1 MTCLV
6 NNNGEI
12 IEGKAHAVESS
23 SRAFLYGDGL
33 FESVKVINGKPI
45 NIENHFARLKAGA
58 ELLKLRLPNYF
69 SAEFFREK
77 TQELIDKS
85 GIKAGGRVRIS
96 IDRTSGGAYRPV
108 SNEACY
114 LIEVE
119 DRPSNCFELNAK
131 GLEVDLYINMRKQV
145 CKLSN
150 YKTKNG
156 LLYIMAS
163 LEAEERQLDDVLL
176 TNEKGIIIEAT
187 SSNLFVVSNGVLYT
201 PGLEDGCLA
210 GTMRMQI
217 INLALENQMKVYEC
231 SIMPQ
236 NLLVADEVFLTN
248 AVRGVMW
255 VGGYRTKRYMNNVSR
270 KFVDL
275 LNAEY
280 CI

>member
-1 MTCLV
+1 MACFV

-33 FESVKVINGKPI
+33 FESIKIINGSTI
-45 NIENHFARLKAGA
+45 NLENHYSRLIAGA
-58 ELLKLRLPNYF
+58 ELLKIRIPTYYNVD
-69 SAEFFREK
+69 FFREK
-77 TQELIDKS
+77 IDELIKLS
-85 GIKAGGRVRIS
+85 KIKAGGRVRLS
-96 IDRTSGGAYRPV
+96 LDRTSGGTYKPTCNDATF
-108 SNEACY
+108 

-119 DRPSNCFELNAK
+119 NLPSNCFELNTK
-131 GLEVDLYINMRKQV
+131 GLEIDLFINMRKQA
-145 CKLSN
+145 CKMSN

-156 LLYIMAS
+156 LLYILAS
-163 LEAEERQLDDVLL
+163 LDAEERKLDDVLI
-176 TNEKGIIIEAT
+176 TNEKGIIIEST

-217 INLALENQMKVYEC
+217 INIALENQMKVYEC

-248 AVRGVMW
+248 AMKGVVW
-255 VGGYRTKRYMNNVSR
+255 VGGYRTKRYLNNISR
-270 KFVDL
+270 KFVDW
-275 LNAEY
+275 LNAEH
-280 CI
+280 CK

>member
-1 MTCLV
+1 MACFV
-6 NNNGEI
+6 NNNGEV

-33 FESVKVINGKPI
+33 FESIKIINGKAI
-45 NIENHFARLKAGA
+45 NLENHYARLLAGS
-58 ELLKLRLPNYF
+58 ELLKLRIPSFY
-69 SAEFFREK
+69 SIDFFQEK
-77 TQELIDKS
+77 IDELAK
-85 GIKAGGRVRIS
+85 KASITNGGRVRLS
-96 IDRTSGGAYRPV
+96 IDRTSGGTYKPI
-108 SNEACY
+108 SNDATY
-114 LIEVE
+114 LIEIE
-119 DRPSNCFELNAK
+119 ESNSNCFELNTK
-131 GLEVDLYINMRKQV
+131 GLEIDLFINMRKQA
-145 CKLSN
+145 CKLAN

-163 LEAEERQLDDVLL
+163 LEADERGLDDVLIS
-176 TNEKGIIIEAT
+176 NDKGIIIEST

-201 PGLEDGCLA
+201 PSLEDGCLA

-248 AVRGVMW
+248 AIKGVLW
-255 VGGYRTKRYMNNVSR
+255 VGGYRTKRYFNNVSR

-275 LNAEY
+275 LNATH
-280 CI
+280 CK

>member
-1 MTCLV
+1 MACFV

-12 IEGKAHAVESS
+12 IEGKSHAVESS

-33 FESVKVINGKPI
+33 FESIKIINGRPI
-45 NIENHFARLKAGA
+45 NLENHYSRLIAGA
-58 ELLKLRLPNYF
+58 ELLKIRIPSYY
-69 SAEFFREK
+69 SVDFFREK
-77 TQELIDKS
+77 IEELVDLS
-85 GIKAGGRVRIS
+85 QIKAGGRVRLS
-96 IDRTSGGAYRPV
+96 LDRTSGGTYKPA
-108 SNEACY
+108 SNDATF

-119 DRPSNCFELNAK
+119 DLPSNCFELNTK
-131 GLEVDLYINMRKQV
+131 GLEIDLFINMRKQA
-145 CKLSN
+145 CKMAN

-156 LLYIMAS
+156 LLYILAS
-163 LEAEERQLDDVLL
+163 LDAEERKLDDVLI
-176 TNEKGIIIEAT
+176 TNEKGIIIEST

-217 INLALENQMKVYEC
+217 INIALENQMKVYEC

-248 AVRGVMW
+248 AMKGVVW
-255 VGGYRTKRYMNNVSR
+255 VGGYRTKRYLNNISR
-270 KFVDL
+270 KFVDW

-280 CI
+280 CK